1 MPQDCSASVSQLQ
14 SSCGR
19 AYGTALANHASSVML
34 AGLGAAA
41 SLREGGR
48 MMKSASTQGALGHN
62 HTRVNAENKNVEETP
77 GAGWQTRS
85 TTTKTHVLTFC
96 SLAGHLKQT

>member
-62 HTRVNAENKNVEETP
+62 HTRVNAENKQWRRDSRRWVADSQHHYEN
-77 GAGWQTRS
+77 
-85 TTTKTHVLTFC
+85 
-96 SLAGHLKQT
+96 